1 MIEGHNSAEAM
12 ARCLIS
18 YIPDDARV
26 RREVYA
32 SWGHDI
38 SVTRI
43 REMRRVRAV
52 QEALRKRQHYSKFNA
67 AAWDWQGTENAA
79 IMARAS
85 DRFVKAIVRERRA

>member
-1 MIEGHNSAEAM
+1 VIEGHNSAEAM

-26 RREVYA
+26 RREVYV

-52 QEALRKRQHYSKFNA
+52 QEDQRKRERYA
-67 AAWDWQGTENAA
+67 RPAPWDWRETAFINA
-79 IMARAS
+79 MARAS
-85 DRFVKAIVRERRA
+85 AKLAQAIRRERRA